1 MNQGANAISG
11 VAETK
16 LIGRGLVW
24 MDHKRDVLGRIALTF
39 VSA

>member
-1 MNQGANAISG
+1 
-11 VAETK
+11 
-16 LIGRGLVW
+16 